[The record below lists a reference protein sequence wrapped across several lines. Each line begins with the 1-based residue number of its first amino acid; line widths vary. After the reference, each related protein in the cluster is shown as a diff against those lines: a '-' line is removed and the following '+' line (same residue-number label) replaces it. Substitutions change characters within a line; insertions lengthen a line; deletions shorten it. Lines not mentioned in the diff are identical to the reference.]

1 MLKLASLT
9 LCTVLLA
16 PVAALAAT
24 HNLAGTIDVL
34 QATTCAVSSAQGS
47 VTATLDDVSGAF
59 SYTIGF
65 GNNSPGFNDGVLDQS
80 GALPNVETVAHF
92 HIAPPGVP
100 GGIAI
105 GIPLGSPVSG
115 GMTLISTQVTDVL
128 AGLWYVNI
136 HSTNCGGG
144 EIRGQLLEVIATPA
158 LPTWGWLLFG
168 VLALGGVGL
177 LSRRAFLKS

>member
-16 PVAALAAT
+16 PVAALAGT
-24 HNLAGTIDVL
+24 RNLAGTIDVL

-47 VTATLDDVSGAF
+47 VSATLDDVSGVF
-59 SYTIGF
+59 SYTIEF

-92 HIAPPGVP
+92 HNAPPGFP
-100 GGIAI
+100 GGIVL
-105 GIPLGSPVSG
+105 GIPVGSPVSG
-115 GMTLISTQVTDVL
+115 GMTLTTQITDVL
-128 AGLWYVNI
+128 AGNWYVNI
-136 HSTNCGGG
+136 HSSNCAGG

-158 LPTWGWLLFG
+158 LPTWGWVLFG
-168 VLALGGVGL
+168 VLALCGVGL

>member
-34 QATTCAVSSAQGS
+34 QATTCTVSSAQGS

-65 GNNSPGFNDGVLDQS
+65 GNNPPGFNDGVLDQS
-80 GALPNVETVAHF
+80 GALPNVESVAHF
-92 HIAPPGVP
+92 HSAPPGVP
-100 GGIAI
+100 GGIVL
-105 GIPLGSPVSG
+105 GIALGSPVSA
-115 GMTLISTQVTDVL
+115 TVPIAQVADVL

-144 EIRGQLLEVIATPA
+144 ELRGQLLEVIATPV